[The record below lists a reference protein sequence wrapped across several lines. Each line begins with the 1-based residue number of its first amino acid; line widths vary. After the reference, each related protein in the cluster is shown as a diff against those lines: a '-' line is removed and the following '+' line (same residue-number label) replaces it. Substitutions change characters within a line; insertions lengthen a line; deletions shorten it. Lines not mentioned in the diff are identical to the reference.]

1 MHRRAVRS
9 LAVELPGAGMRL
21 LVRMFTECDG
31 LQAAAAVDARLGD
44 ALRAVVA
51 DGASRALVP
60 AHAPKRYWK
69 DVPRFALPL
78 FEHAWW
84 LQSATLDDV
93 RVLMAAAPE
102 GWFPARVEDALLQL
116 DVGEDED
123 EDGSWVW
130 NRGERCQWLLPEVAW
145 VELAYQHDG

>member
-1 MHRRAVRS
+1 
-9 LAVELPGAGMRL
+9 MRL
-21 LVRMFTECDG
+21 LVRLFTGCDG
-31 LQAAAAVDARLGD
+31 LQAAAAVDVRLGD

-51 DGASRALVP
+51 DGASRAPMP
-60 AHAPKRYWK
+60 AQAPARYWK
-69 DVPRFALPL
+69 EIPRYALPL

-84 LQSATLDDV
+84 LQPATLDDV
-93 RVLMAAAPE
+93 RVLMAVAPE

-116 DVGEDED
+116 DED

-130 NRGERCQWLLPEVAW
+130 NRSEGFAWLAPEVVW